1 MARTWIFLK
10 VPPSDS
16 SMHLAL
22 RTVAIRRFLFGRIIM
37 DVLIWQDNSTKGNR
51 RAKEKCPLPV
61 ALATREDAGQPAESS
76 ATLGTC
82 LLSPEVQ
89 CSK

>member
-1 MARTWIFLK
+1 MARRWRVLK
-10 VPPSDS
+10 VPPSDF

-22 RTVAIRRFLFGRIIM
+22 RTVGIRRFT

-51 RAKEKCPLPV
+51 RAEKKCPLPV
-61 ALATREDAGQPAESS
+61 ALATGEDAGQPAESS
-76 ATLGTC
+76 ATYGAC

-89 CSK
+89 RSK